1 MRIQPVMLLLAILA
15 LAACRQQSQPT
26 GDVAVAFLEAYHA
39 KAFHEAILYVVDDSK
54 ASLLSLEDDLRI
66 MPLAWVDSFHIIAT
80 DTLGDDSLRVHFIE
94 YAGSAADTLQL
105 MLLRHGRTWKVQ
117 YTRNDPIEVARCFLN
132 AFHKADWAMASQYV
146 SPNSQRDLQVVANF
160 YKGWRGPEVQIVV
173 LQYNDAGDRAL
184 VTYREMGNDLIK
196 KISLIREEGVWMVS
210 FDKGARFES
219 T

>member
-1 MRIQPVMLLLAILA
+1 MLLLPILA

-39 KAFHEAILYVVDDSK
+39 KAFHEAIQYVDEGSK
-54 ASLLSLEDDLRI
+54 AALFSLEDDLRM
-66 MPLAWVDSFHIIAT
+66 MPLAWVDSFQISGT
-80 DTLGDDSLRVHFIE
+80 DTLGLDSMMVHYME
-94 YAGSAADTLQL
+94 YTAASMDTLHL
-105 MLLRHGRTWKVQ
+105 LVLRHGKNWKVQ
-117 YTRNDPIEVARCFLN
+117 FKRNDPIEVARCFLD
-132 AFHKADWAMASQYV
+132 AFHRADWTTAAQYV

-184 VTYREMGNDLIK
+184 VTYRELGNDLIK

-210 FDKGARFES
+210 FDKGARFETS
-219 T
+219 